1 MMLFLRMQ
9 VEAVAWEKWG
19 GEEGLDAEWA
29 RRENFKKRKREQKF
43 EQGLR
48 EWVFPCGVLRLAAQ
62 SACTSSSVGT

>member
-29 RRENFKKRKREQKF
+29 RRETFKKRKREQKF

-48 EWVFPCGVLRLAAQ
+48 E
-62 SACTSSSVGT
+62 